1 MKNTRLKVQK
11 ILRSVISDGLSAI
24 GLTGW
29 TVQEFASP
37 QYTSLDKC
45 VLMNLIRTQRI
56 GWQWDNMVDV
66 ESYGAKRKDEWLELE
81 HWQLHVI
88 AKRPTA
94 ADENSIVAEDVT
106 EALAGW
112 LNGPGM
118 DAFRRAGI
126 APERIDGNTILVYND
141 DNEIFQKRGVFTV
154 KIQVPKELITD
165 EHEIEAIKPD
175 VMPV

>member
-1 MKNTRLKVQK
+1 MKNSRLKVQK
-11 ILRSVISDGLSAI
+11 ILRSVIYEGLNAI
-24 GLTGW
+24 GFTGW
-29 TVQEFASP
+29 DVNEFASP
-37 QYTSLDKC
+37 KYVSFDKC
-45 VLMNLIRTQRI
+45 VLMNLVRSHRL
-56 GWQWDNMVDV
+56 GWQYDNLTGDDSTTV
-66 ESYGAKRKDEWLELE
+66 RKDEWLELE

-94 ADENSIVAEDVT
+94 ADADSVVAEDVAS
-106 EALAGW
+106 ELVAW

-118 DAFRRAGI
+118 NRFRANGI
-126 APERIDGNTILVYND
+126 APERIDGATILVYND
-141 DNEIFQKRGVFTV
+141 DNEIFQKRVVFTV